1 MRPLWPRRP
10 WGPLRPWG
18 PHIPFGAWLSSGAS
32 SSEAALRAF
41 ESWETSQ
48 AHWPPFSHR
57 SGIPGLPLRPLGP
70 WGTQAA
76 RVSFWSSAA
85 SGPFHAHVS
94 LESSWSW
101 RAGGTWSQRGE
112 RRGQSGRAAFPR
124 PTCEVAARQWVPSLP
139 RVKASEPRSA
149 RCRLRVTLLTCPL
162 RVNSVTWDGGWESQL
177 QAELTH
183 GGVWHEVCAWW
194 ALRVPTSGRGRS
206 STPALKLGS
215 AKAGKGQ
222 GHPGS
227 LPPLTVVLAVLTS
240 CPTPIPTPGFVREF

>member
-57 SGIPGLPLRPLGP
+57 SDIPGLPLRPLGP

-101 RAGGTWSQRGE
+101 RAGGTRSSE
-112 RRGQSGRAAFPR
+112 RRPDWSG
-124 PTCEVAARQWVPSLP
+124 WPSW
-139 RVKASEPRSA
+139 RS
-149 RCRLRVTLLTCPL
+149 CPL
-162 RVNSVTWDGGWESQL
+162 SGWLLCPLTHSPWEASVSHASLLGFLLMSPDSTPGHGCLKLTNKTWGWDGGGAGSQDS
-177 QAELTH
+177 QDH
-183 GGVWHEVCAWW
+183 
-194 ALRVPTSGRGRS
+194 
-206 STPALKLGS
+206 
-215 AKAGKGQ
+215 
-222 GHPGS
+222 
-227 LPPLTVVLAVLTS
+227 
-240 CPTPIPTPGFVREF
+240 REWRR